1 MNFNLILELT
11 KRDFTEKYSGN
22 ILGVLWAFIG
32 PLVNIF
38 IYLVIFS
45 KIMGARLPGTSST
58 SAYGIYLAAGIIPW
72 AAFASTVVRSSAIFV
87 DRKGL
92 ISKIRISLPFLPLY
106 IVLSETVIFLITI
119 TIYLIILAL
128 MGNPISSSIIFIPF
142 IFIIQQIFAYGLGF
156 VLAIF
161 QVFIR
166 DLRDATNIIVQL
178 WFWIT
183 PIVYVYDI
191 LPDFAK
197 KLFVYNPAYLFIK
210 AYQDIFAFGKMPN
223 FNNLIAVTIIG
234 HALLLFGYFT
244 YKRLEKDIRD
254 FIWFSF

>member
-1 MNFNLILELT
+1 MTIGLLLELT
-11 KRDFTEKYSGN
+11 KRDFTEKYSGSM
-22 ILGVLWAFIG
+22 LGVLWAFIG

-45 KIMGARLPGTSST
+45 KMMGARLPGVSST
-58 SAYGIYLAAGIIPW
+58 FAYGTYLAAGIIPW
-72 AAFASTVVRSSAIFV
+72 AAFASTLIRSSTIFV
-87 DRKGL
+87 DKKAL

-119 TIYLIILAL
+119 TIYLIFLILA
-128 MGNPISSSIIFIPF
+128 GNPFTTSIIFIPF
-142 IFIIQQIFAYGLGF
+142 VFIVQQIFAYGLGF
-156 VLAIF
+156 IIAIF

-166 DLRDATNIIVQL
+166 DLREVTNIIVQL
-178 WFWIT
+178 WFWFT

-197 KLFVYNPAYLFIK
+197 KFFIYNPAYLFIK
-210 AYQDIFAFGKMPN
+210 AYQNVFVYGKMPD
-223 FNNLIAVTIIG
+223 FYSLIAVTLIG
-234 HALLLFGYFT
+234 HLLLIFGYIS

-254 FIWFSF
+254 FI